1 MTLDATAEAPGEL
14 RRSLWASDLGDGMYK
29 NPVLHADYSDPDVI
43 RYGDDFFMTAS
54 SFNCTSGLPILHSCD
69 LVNWTLLNHAVGNLP
84 HPRYEQVQPGC
95 GVWAPAIRFHAGKFW
110 IFFAMPDEGIYV
122 TTANHPSEKWSGP
135 HLLQAGNGLID
146 PCPLWDDDGRAYLV
160 HAYAGSRAGIK
171 HRLRVCSMARDASCL
186 LGEGQIVFHEP
197 ERHPTIEGP
206 KFFKRDGWYYILA
219 PAGGVETGWQ
229 VVLRSKHIY
238 GPYEDKIVLAQGK
251 TAVNG
256 PHQGALVDSVDGSW
270 WFLHFQDAGIYGRV
284 IHLQPVRWENG
295 WPVMGNNGEPVQ
307 CHPKPCCGAPQS
319 ICIPQT
325 SDEFDAVEL
334 GRQWQWNANHKDE
347 WFSLINRRSHLRLY
361 AQPSALQ
368 LNQLPNLLL
377 QKFPAP
383 SFAVET
389 RLEFSSVYHG
399 DEAGL
404 VIAGQSSAGLSLRR
418 AGCRNELLLRH
429 DKTETVIHADL
440 GRHACLRVSVSSG
453 GKCQFSFATEEEF
466 IPVPG
471 IFMATKGVWIG
482 AKVGIFAM
490 SSATGGFRG
499 HADFDYFRL
508 LENKASPRLYS
519 DECHQGFASSPDGI
533 CAPM

>member
-1 MTLDATAEAPGEL
+1 MILDATAEAPGEL
-14 RRSLWASDLGDGMYK
+14 RRSPWASDLGDGMYK

-43 RYGDDFFMTAS
+43 RHGDDFFMTAS
-54 SFNCTSGLPILHSCD
+54 SFNCTPGLPILHSRD
-69 LVNWTLLNHAVGNLP
+69 LVNWTLINHAVGNLP

-95 GVWAPAIRFHAGKFW
+95 GVWAPAIRFNAGKFW

-122 TTANHPSEKWSGP
+122 TMATHPSEKWSMP
-135 HLLQAGNGLID
+135 HLLQAGKGLID

-171 HRLRVCSMARDASCL
+171 HRLRVCPMAQDASRL

-197 ERHPTIEGP
+197 KRHPTIEGP
-206 KFFKRDGWYYILA
+206 KFFKRDGQYYILA

-229 VVLRSKHIY
+229 VALRSKHIY
-238 GPYEDKIVLAQGK
+238 GPYEDKIVLAQGNS
-251 TAVNG
+251 AING

-295 WPVMGNNGEPVQ
+295 WPVMGKNGEPVQ
-307 CHPKPCCGAPQS
+307 CHPKPCSGGPQS
-319 ICIPQT
+319 ICIPQA

-347 WFSLINRRSHLRLY
+347 WFSLITRRGHLRLY
-361 AQPSALQ
+361 VQPSALQ

-418 AGCRNELLLRH
+418 AGNRNELLLRH

-453 GKCQFSFATEEEF
+453 GKCQFSFATEEKF

-471 IFMATKGVWIG
+471 VFMATKGVWIG

-490 SSATGGFRG
+490 SPARSGIRG

-508 LENKASPRLYS
+508 VHNQASPQLYS
-519 DECHQGFASSPDGI
+519 GKCCQRVASRPDGI